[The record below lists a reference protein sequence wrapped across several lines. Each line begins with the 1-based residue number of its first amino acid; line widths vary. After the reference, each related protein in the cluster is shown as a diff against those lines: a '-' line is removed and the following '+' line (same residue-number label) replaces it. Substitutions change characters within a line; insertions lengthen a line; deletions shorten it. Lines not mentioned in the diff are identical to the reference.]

1 MDIYKYT
8 YIYTYFIFIYTY
20 THLHI
25 YARQRLRNVCAHVLS
40 CLAAYIYIYTHVKS
54 TSEYVNTHAQMHVDS
69 ECFACHHTTT
79 KLPKPAQI
87 SERKQTAPTG
97 RRPTK
102 GSSNCISTLGPPDK
116 PSKPTPGEPA

>member
-8 YIYTYFIFIYTY
+8 YIYIFYIYIHVYTSTYICKAKAPKRMCTRSK
-20 THLHI
+20 LP
-25 YARQRLRNVCAHVLS
+25 RS
-40 CLAAYIYIYTHVKS
+40 IYIYTHVKS